1 MSTYTF
7 PLWTSVDS
15 VRAKPRPGAIR
26 DWWTYCDECRAL
38 ERHPDEAT
46 ARSYHHTCTPKPAPV
61 RKTPSAP
68 RRRYHTWTEAEDE
81 ILKTHNLAAAAAIVG
96 VSIDQAKTRRMRLIK
111 DGAIEA
117 GRTEWTPDQDAVVL
131 QHPPR
136 IASKLLGRTVPS
148 VASRRRRLISLG
160 AVPSPD
166 TRAWTAEEDALVLQH
181 DRSKPVAE
189 ATGRT
194 IRAVQQRRSYLRRR
208 AAMQDEEAAA

>member
-46 ARSYHHTCTPKPAPV
+46 ARSHHHTCTPKPEPV
-61 RKTPSAP
+61 RKAPSAP

-111 DGAIEA
+111 DGAIKA
-117 GRTEWTPDQDAVVL
+117 GRTEWTPDQDAV
-131 QHPPR
+131 
-136 IASKLLGRTVPS
+136 
-148 VASRRRRLISLG
+148 
-160 AVPSPD
+160 
-166 TRAWTAEEDALVLQH
+166 VLQH

-194 IRAVQQRRSYLRRR
+194 IKAVQQRRSYLLRR
-208 AAMQDEEAAA
+208 AAMQDDEAAA